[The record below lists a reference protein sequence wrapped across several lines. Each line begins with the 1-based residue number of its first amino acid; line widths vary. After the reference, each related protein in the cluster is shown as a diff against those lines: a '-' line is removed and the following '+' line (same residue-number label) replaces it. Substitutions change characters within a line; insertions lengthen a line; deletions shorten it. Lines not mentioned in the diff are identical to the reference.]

1 MNGYE
6 SSTVVGKK
14 SPEASFQFHVHHGPF
29 DCHAVTLI
37 DDDLL
42 RYEVEPGRVSPV
54 NLSIPLRATS
64 ADPSTHG
71 MSIIPDN
78 AIEEVRS
85 LSDIV
90 DVVGDY
96 VRLKKRGSNFVGL
109 CPFHTEKTPSFNVNP
124 SLGIFKCFGCGQ
136 GGDVFSFVSQVEGL
150 SFPETVRLLAE
161 RFGVALPED
170 DGPGEEASENEAIY
184 HALRFAARFFYKQL
198 GEDGAEKALDI
209 LKERAI
215 TPESVKTFGIGFAP
229 DGWDNFLSEAQKAP
243 IDEDILEKAGL
254 IIPRKDGSGFYDRY
268 RYRLIFP
275 IFSHVGKVLGFGGR
289 IIRPD
294 DEPKY
299 INSPETPVYNKSR
312 VLYGLYHAK
321 NAIRSHEEAILV
333 EGYTD
338 VISLYQAGV
347 QHVVASSGTALTPD
361 QVAALARYAKTI
373 VLLYDADKA
382 GLRAALRG
390 IDLILKSGLIPYAV
404 RLPEGEDPDSYVRT
418 FGGPAFEAYLKEHR
432 QHFVDFVYENAKLA
446 GSMETPEGRAAVQ
459 RTIVQSVALIPD
471 DLVRESYLRTASGV
485 LDIPDV
491 QLRPVL
497 EAARRGEHQAAI
509 RQERRKARMTLAGD
523 EQPALKKRMSE
534 GGKALPSEKRLL
546 RIMIE
551 GGLDMVEWIM
561 GNMPMSDF
569 TDGPSRRMA
578 EMLVQQYE
586 DDAFDRNAFLSPAV
600 DDAIRSLTAEI
611 MTLQE
616 EPSENWTRRKN
627 IRVPGLDENAAEAAA
642 GAMVLLKLYRLRERE
657 KVLRQDIYQAES
669 EGRDTHEL
677 NRQLVELKRFEK
689 AVKER
694 KFIDAV

>member
-1 MNGYE
+1 
-6 SSTVVGKK
+6 
-14 SPEASFQFHVHHGPF
+14 
-29 DCHAVTLI
+29 
-37 DDDLL
+37 
-42 RYEVEPGRVSPV
+42 
-54 NLSIPLRATS
+54 
-64 ADPSTHG
+64 
-71 MSIIPDN
+71 MSIIPDTS
-78 AIEEVRS
+78 IEEVRD

-124 SLGIFKCFGCGQ
+124 SLGIFKCFGCGE
-136 GGDVFSFVSQVEGL
+136 GGDVFSFVSRVEGL
-150 SFPETVRLLAE
+150 SFPESVRLLAE
-161 RFGVALPED
+161 RVGVVLPEE
-170 DGPGEEASENEAIY
+170 DGPGEEASENESIY
-184 HALRFAARFFYKQL
+184 HALRFTARYFFSALSGDDAEAAR
-198 GEDGAEKALDI
+198 DI
-209 LKERAI
+209 LRERAI

-229 DGWDNFLSEAQKAP
+229 DGWEGLLTQAQKAP
-243 IDEDILEKAGL
+243 IDPDILEKAGL
-254 IIPRKDGSGFYDRY
+254 IIPRKDGSGHYDRY

-321 NAIRSHEEAILV
+321 NAIRSQEEAILV

-347 QHVVASSGTALTPD
+347 KHVVASSGTALTPD
-361 QVAALARYAKTI
+361 QVSALARYAKTI

-404 RLPEGEDPDSYVRT
+404 RLPDGEDPDSYVRT
-418 FGGPAFEAYLKEHR
+418 HGGPAFEAYLKDHR
-432 QHFVDFVYENAKLA
+432 QHFVDFVHENARAA
-446 GSMETPEGRAAVQ
+446 GSMDTPEGRAAVQ
-459 RTIVQSVALIPD
+459 RTIVQSIALIPD

-497 EAARRGEHQAAI
+497 EAARRGERRAAI
-509 RQERRKARMTLAGD
+509 RQERRRMRTTLSGS
-523 EQPALKKRMSE
+523 EEPALKPRRGPDKA
-534 GGKALPSEKRLL
+534 ALPAEKRLL
-546 RIMIE
+546 RIMLE

-561 GNMPMSDF
+561 GNMPLSDF
-569 TDGPSRRMA
+569 TEGPSRRMA
-578 EMLVQQYE
+578 EMLVEQYQNE
-586 DDAFDRNAFLSPAV
+586 AFDRNVFLSHSV
-600 DDAIRSLTAEI
+600 DATIRSLTAEI
-611 MTLQE
+611 MTVEL

-627 IRVPGLDENAAEAAA
+627 IRVPGLDENATEAAA
-642 GAMVLLKLYRLRERE
+642 SAMVLLKLHRLREQE
-657 KVLRQDIYQAES
+657 THLRQAIFQAES
-669 EGRDTHEL
+669 GGEETREL

>member
-1 MNGYE
+1 
-6 SSTVVGKK
+6 
-14 SPEASFQFHVHHGPF
+14 
-29 DCHAVTLI
+29 
-37 DDDLL
+37 
-42 RYEVEPGRVSPV
+42 
-54 NLSIPLRATS
+54 
-64 ADPSTHG
+64 
-71 MSIIPDN
+71 MSIIPDS
-78 AIEEVRS
+78 AIEEVRG

-109 CPFHTEKTPSFNVNP
+109 CPFHNEKTPSFNVNP

-136 GGDVFSFVSQVEGL
+136 GGDVFSFLSQVEGL

-161 RFGVALPED
+161 RVGVTLPED
-170 DGPGEEASENEAIY
+170 EGPGEEASENEAIY
-184 HALRFAARFFYKQL
+184 HALRFAARFFYKEL
-198 GEDGAEKALDI
+198 TEEGAEEARTI
-209 LKERAI
+209 LKERDI
-215 TPESVKTFGIGFAP
+215 SPESVKTFGVGFAP
-229 DGWDNFLSEAQKAP
+229 DGWDNLLVEAGKAP
-243 IDEDILEKAGL
+243 ISEEILEKAGL

-299 INSPETPVYNKSR
+299 INSPETSVYNKSR

-321 NAIRSHEEAILV
+321 NAIRSNEEAVLV

-347 QHVVASSGTALTPD
+347 KHVVASSGTALTTD

-404 RLPEGEDPDSYVRT
+404 RLPDGEDPDSYVRT
-418 FGGPAFEAYLKEHR
+418 HGGPAFEAYLKEHR
-432 QHFVDFVYENAKLA
+432 QHFVDFVYENARLA

-471 DLVRESYLRTASGV
+471 DLVRESYLRTASSV

-497 EAARRGEHQAAI
+497 EAARRGERQAAI

-523 EQPALKKRMSE
+523 EQPALTPKK
-534 GGKALPSEKRLL
+534 GPDGKALPSEKRLL

-561 GNMPMSDF
+561 GNMPLSDF

-578 EMLVQQYE
+578 EMLVRQYE
-586 DDAFDRNAFLSPAV
+586 NDAFDRNVFLAHDADEAV
-600 DDAIRSLTAEI
+600 RSLTAEI
-611 MTLQE
+611 MTIEQ

-642 GAMVLLKLYRLRERE
+642 GAMVLLKLHRLRERE
-657 KVLRQDIYQAES
+657 KELRQVIFQTES
-669 EGRDTHEL
+669 EGGDTHEL

>member
-1 MNGYE
+1 
-6 SSTVVGKK
+6 
-14 SPEASFQFHVHHGPF
+14 
-29 DCHAVTLI
+29 
-37 DDDLL
+37 
-42 RYEVEPGRVSPV
+42 
-54 NLSIPLRATS
+54 
-64 ADPSTHG
+64 
-71 MSIIPDN
+71 MSIIPDS
-78 AIEEVRS
+78 AIEEVRG

-124 SLGIFKCFGCGQ
+124 SLGIYKCFGCGQ
-136 GGDVFSFVSQVEGL
+136 GGDVFSFMGQVEGL

-161 RFGVALPED
+161 RFGIALPED

-184 HALRFAARFFYKQL
+184 HALRFAARFFFKEL
-198 GEDGAEKALDI
+198 TEEGAEAARAI
-209 LKERAI
+209 LKERGI

-229 DGWDNFLSEAQKAP
+229 DGWDHLLTEAQKAP
-243 IDEDILEKAGL
+243 IDEAILEKAGM
-254 IIPRKDGSGFYDRY
+254 IIPRKDRSGFYDRY

-289 IIRPD
+289 IIRPE

-299 INSPETPVYNKSR
+299 INSPETSVYNKSR

-321 NAIRSHEEAILV
+321 NAIRSQEEAILV

-338 VISLYQAGV
+338 VISLFQAGV

-361 QVAALARYAKTI
+361 QVSALARYAKTI

-418 FGGPAFEAYLKEHR
+418 HGGPAFEAYLKEHR
-432 QHFVDFVYENAKLA
+432 QHFVEFVHENAKLA

-471 DLVRESYLRTASGV
+471 DLVRESYLRTAAGI

-497 EAARRGEHQAAI
+497 EAARRGERQATI
-509 RQERRKARMTLAGD
+509 RQERRKARTTLAGD
-523 EQPALKKRMSE
+523 EQPALTKRASSE
-534 GGKALPSEKRLL
+534 GNPLPSEKRLL
-546 RIMIE
+546 RIMME

-561 GNMPMSDF
+561 GNMPLSDF

-578 EMLVQQYE
+578 QMLVNQYE
-586 DDAFDRNAFLSPAV
+586 DNAFDRHAFLSHEV
-600 DDAIRSLTAEI
+600 DDAVRSLTAEI
-611 MTLQE
+611 MTIQE
-616 EPSENWTRRKN
+616 EPSVNWTRRKN

-642 GAMVLLKLYRLRERE
+642 GAMVLLKLHRLRERE
-657 KVLRQDIYQAES
+657 KALRQEIFRTES
-669 EGRDTHEL
+669 ERGDTHEL

>member
-1 MNGYE
+1 
-6 SSTVVGKK
+6 
-14 SPEASFQFHVHHGPF
+14 
-29 DCHAVTLI
+29 
-37 DDDLL
+37 
-42 RYEVEPGRVSPV
+42 
-54 NLSIPLRATS
+54 
-64 ADPSTHG
+64 
-71 MSIIPDN
+71 MSIIPDS
-78 AIEEVRS
+78 AIEEVRG

-124 SLGIFKCFGCGQ
+124 SLGIYKCFGCGQ
-136 GGDVFSFVSQVEGL
+136 GGDVFSFMGQVEGL

-161 RFGVALPED
+161 RFGIALPED

-184 HALRFAARFFYKQL
+184 HALRFAARFFFKEL
-198 GEDGAEKALDI
+198 TEEGAEAARAI
-209 LKERAI
+209 LKERGI

-229 DGWDNFLSEAQKAP
+229 DGWDHLLTEAQKAP
-243 IDEDILEKAGL
+243 IDEAILEKAGM
-254 IIPRKDGSGFYDRY
+254 IIPRKDRSGFYDRY

-289 IIRPD
+289 IIRPE

-299 INSPETPVYNKSR
+299 INSPETSVYNKSR

-321 NAIRSHEEAILV
+321 NAIRSQEEAILV

-338 VISLYQAGV
+338 VISLFQAGV

-361 QVAALARYAKTI
+361 QVSALARYAKTI

-418 FGGPAFEAYLKEHR
+418 HGGPAFEAYLKEHR
-432 QHFVDFVYENAKLA
+432 QHFVEFVHENAKLA

-471 DLVRESYLRTASGV
+471 DLVRESYLRTAAGI

-497 EAARRGEHQAAI
+497 EAARRGERQATI
-509 RQERRKARMTLAGD
+509 RQERRKARTTLAGD
-523 EQPALKKRMSE
+523 EQPALTKRASSE
-534 GGKALPSEKRLL
+534 GNPLPSEKRLL
-546 RIMIE
+546 RIMME
-551 GGLDMVEWIM
+551 GGLDLVEWIM
-561 GNMPMSDF
+561 GNMPLSDF

-578 EMLVQQYE
+578 QMLVKQYE
-586 DDAFDRNAFLSPAV
+586 DNAFDRHAFLSHEV
-600 DDAIRSLTAEI
+600 DDAVRSLTAEI
-611 MTLQE
+611 MTIQE
-616 EPSENWTRRKN
+616 EPSVNWTRRKN

-642 GAMVLLKLYRLRERE
+642 GAMVLLKLHRLRERE
-657 KVLRQDIYQAES
+657 KALRQEIFRTES
-669 EGRDTHEL
+669 ERGDTHEL

>member
-1 MNGYE
+1 
-6 SSTVVGKK
+6 
-14 SPEASFQFHVHHGPF
+14 
-29 DCHAVTLI
+29 
-37 DDDLL
+37 
-42 RYEVEPGRVSPV
+42 
-54 NLSIPLRATS
+54 
-64 ADPSTHG
+64 
-71 MSIIPDN
+71 MSIIPDS
-78 AIEEVRS
+78 AIEEVRG

-184 HALRFAARFFYKQL
+184 HALRFAARFFFKEL
-198 GEDGAEKALDI
+198 TGDGAEEARSI
-209 LKERAI
+209 LKERGI

-229 DGWDNFLSEAQKAP
+229 DGWDHLLTEAQKAP
-243 IDEDILEKAGL
+243 ISEDILEKAGL

-361 QVAALARYAKTI
+361 QVSALARYAKTI

-404 RLPEGEDPDSYVRT
+404 RLPDGEDPDSYVRT
-418 FGGPAFEAYLKEHR
+418 HGGPAFEAYLKEHR
-432 QHFVDFVYENAKLA
+432 QHFVDFIHENAKLA

-459 RTIVQSVALIPD
+459 RTIVQSIALIPD

-485 LDIPDV
+485 LDIPDI

-497 EAARRGEHQAAI
+497 EAARRGERQAAI

-523 EQPALKKRMSE
+523 EEPALKKRTSAE
-534 GGKALPSEKRLL
+534 GKALPSEKRLL
-546 RIMIE
+546 RIMLE

-561 GNMPMSDF
+561 GNMPLADF

-578 EMLVQQYE
+578 KMLVRQYE
-586 DDAFDRNAFLSPAV
+586 QDAFDRHAFLSHDVDEAV
-600 DDAIRSLTAEI
+600 RSLTAEI
-611 MTLQE
+611 MTSQE

-627 IRVPGLDENAAEAAA
+627 IRVPGLDENATEAAA
-642 GAMVLLKLYRLRERE
+642 GAMVLLKLHRLRERE
-657 KVLRQDIYQAES
+657 RTLRQEIFQTES
-669 EGRDTHEL
+669 EGGDTHEL